1 MMKLLNDFKN
11 FVYGIRDYIHEFKL
25 FKQGKVK

>member
-11 FVYGIRDYIHEFKL
+11 FMYALRDGLYEFKL
-25 FKQGKVK
+25 FKKGKVK